1 MNTYTFN
8 LLFNSEKECSDY
20 IEQLLEKH
28 EDGLRSLY
36 NGEIVWA
43 VETQQNI
50 NESQVTLKAIKTWK
64 KH

>member
-1 MNTYTFN
+1 MNTYIFN
-8 LLFNSEKECSDY
+8 LVFENENAVNDWINEH
-20 IEQLLEKH
+20 LEMH

>member
-1 MNTYTFN
+1 MNTYIFDLVFENENAVNDWINAN
-8 LLFNSEKECSDY
+8 LEM
-20 IEQLLEKH
+20 H